1 MPPKIKVTRDQ
12 IINAAV
18 ELTRHSGIESVN
30 ARAIAKELD
39 CSIQPIFK
47 NFETMGSLKQHLVEK
62 AQVIY
67 DDYTQKGM
75 SSQANP
81 FLGIGLGYVRFAKEE
96 NSLFKLLFMTN
107 EFKQIGFIQLIKDD
121 ENQEI
126 VQLVSRM
133 SGLNTKKSEQLF
145 IDIWLTTHGIASMIA
160 TNDLVLSEIEII
172 KILTDAFNGFT
183 YQLKKE
189 EESL

>member
-1 MPPKIKVTRDQ
+1 MPPKVKVTRDQ

-96 NSLFKLLFMTN
+96 NNLFKLLFMTN

-126 VQLVSRM
+126 VQLISRM
-133 SGLNTKKSEQLF
+133 SGLNIKKSEQLF

>member
-1 MPPKIKVTRDQ
+1 MPPKVKVTRDQ

-96 NSLFKLLFMTN
+96 SNLFKLLFMSN

-126 VQLVSRM
+126 VQLISRM
-133 SGLNTKKSEQLF
+133 SGLNIKKSEQLF

-160 TNDLVLSEIEII
+160 TNDLVLSEVEII

>member
-96 NSLFKLLFMTN
+96 SNLFKLLFMTN
-107 EFKQIGFIQLIKDD
+107 EFKKIGFIQLIKDD

-126 VQLVSRM
+126 VQLISRM
-133 SGLNTKKSEQLF
+133 SGLNIKKSEQLF

-189 EESL
+189 EE